1 MNQPIKTFQF
11 RRNDVPFNDLN
22 HLITEVSKPEFFN
35 KFTEPLLD
43 GEAILLRYKEG
54 DSVNTL
60 FCEVYDNNGT
70 KELHLEVTKKDIEA
84 LLPSISAFDKSVVVS
99 PDGKDYTI
107 KVNLN
112 KNAGIEST
120 ENGLGIKI
128 DPTDS
133 LISVGES
140 GIKLNLSFEYDATT
154 ATIKVLGK
162 ENTVLTTID
171 LPIEQILKSSELQQD
186 NHLKLVFNTSNGD
199 QEVLVDLTKLVDIY
213 KAGSGIDLKDGTF
226 SLKLK
231 EEDTSDLV
239 SVKVD
244 SNGNLYVDNT
254 KLKELSNNLTT
265 DYLTKE
271 EAKTL
276 YQPIHTNV
284 DLGTFSIS

>member
-11 RRNDVPFNDLN
+11 RRNDVPFNDLK

-70 KELHLEVTKKDIEA
+70 KELHLEVTKEDIKA

-120 ENGLGIKI
+120 EKGLGIKI

-133 LISVGES
+133 LISVSES
-140 GIKLNLSFEYDATT
+140 GIKSNLSFEYDATT
-154 ATIKVLGK
+154 AIIKVLGK
-162 ENTVLTTID
+162 DNTVLTTID
-171 LPIEQILKSSELQQD
+171 LPIEQILKSSELQED

-199 QEVLVDLTKLVDIY
+199 QEVLVDLTKIGGTY
-213 KAGSGIDLKDGTF
+213 KAGSGVEIKDGAI

-231 EEDTSDLV
+231 EAGTTDLV
-239 SVKVD
+239 SVKAD
-244 SNGNLYVDNT
+244 ANGNLYIDNT
-254 KLKELSNNLTT
+254 KLKELQTNLTK

>member
-43 GEAILLRYKEG
+43 GEAILLRYKDG
-54 DSVNTL
+54 DLVNTL

-70 KELHLEVTKKDIEA
+70 KELHLEVTKEDIEA

-140 GIKLNLSFEYDATT
+140 GIKSNLSFEYDATT

-231 EEDTSDLV
+231 KEDTSDLV

-244 SNGNLYVDNT
+244 SEGNLYVDNT

-276 YQPIHTNV
+276 YQPIHNNI